1 VTDWFKQNPFVGGI
15 TALTAVLAL
24 AGLYFA
30 YSHSASLTEQTDLFA
45 TNTSAASQLQSA
57 KPFPNK
63 ENIEAAESEL
73 KQATKVLEDLATE
86 VSKQTVAADPALTPR
101 AFQDKLSAAAASAES
116 LAAATGVS
124 IPEDFYLGFTEYK
137 AEPPSQEAAPMLG
150 QQLETIASVTGILLK
165 SGVKQ
170 LVAIERVPLATEK
183 PSETDEDKGAESDP
197 TTVQL
202 APFDVEFVADPASFR
217 SALSAIITSRPIVMV
232 RLVSVSNSNPAPPA
246 KESTATSQEPIE
258 PGSTGEKTTEIPV
271 VFGKENLTVKLRL
284 ASVSLPAP
292 VAKK

>member
-116 LAAATGVS
+116 SAAATGVS
-124 IPEDFYLGFTEYK
+124 IPEDFYLGFTGYK
-137 AEPPSQEAAPMLG
+137 AEPPSQAAAPMLG
-150 QQLETIASVTGILLK
+150 QKLETIASVTAILLK

-170 LVAIERVPLATEK
+170 LVAIERAPLAAEK
-183 PSETDEDKGAESDP
+183 PSETDEDTGAESDS
-197 TTVQL
+197 TTAQL

-246 KESTATSQEPIE
+246 KESTTANQEPTE
-258 PGSTGEKTTEIPV
+258 PPSTSEMAAQIPV
-271 VFGKENLTVKLRL
+271 VFGKETLTVKLRL

-292 VAKK
+292 VAKQ